1 MCKLALSRQGAECEA
16 GCKKKRHVRLVRM
29 CLFCYDFIIRWVLCY
44 NFNIVDSDKFEFVEV
59 MEKAYMIRKADKQ
72 DIPRIAEI
80 IVFGKR
86 VAYRPIFEN
95 DYVSF
100 NELQVVN
107 LYEEYKSNPDRLD
120 GMLLYDDGVV
130 KGVINGQ
137 LIDDKTIE
145 ITDFYVEP
153 FFVRQGIGTLL
164 IEYLIQQVRKKGVHK
179 IVLWVI
185 KDNVKARK
193 FYEANG
199 FVNSGKTC
207 IIQGT
212 IKEDCCYEYVLE

>member
-1 MCKLALSRQGAECEA
+1 MPIVLLQMRYNLADRRLDVMKETYTIRQ
-16 GCKKKRHVRLVRM
+16 
-29 CLFCYDFIIRWVLCY
+29 
-44 NFNIVDSDKFEFVEV
+44 
-59 MEKAYMIRKADKQ
+59 ADKQ

-100 NELQVVN
+100 NELQVVD
-107 LYEEYKSNPDRLD
+107 LYEEYVSNPDMLE
-120 GMLLYDDGVV
+120 GMLLYDDGIV

-137 LIDDKTIE
+137 PVDEKTIE

-153 FFVRQGIGTLL
+153 FFVGQGIGKLL
-164 IEYLIQQVRKKGVHK
+164 IEYLIRKVRKEGIHK
-179 IVLWVI
+179 VILWVI

-199 FVNSGKTC
+199 FVNSGETR
-207 IIQGT
+207 IIEGT
-212 IKEDCCYEYVLE
+212 MKDDCRYEHVLA

>member
-1 MCKLALSRQGAECEA
+1 
-16 GCKKKRHVRLVRM
+16 
-29 CLFCYDFIIRWVLCY
+29 
-44 NFNIVDSDKFEFVEV
+44 
-59 MEKAYMIRKADKQ
+59 MIRKADKQ
-72 DIPRIAEI
+72 DIARIAEI

-107 LYEEYKSNPDRLD
+107 LYEEYNSNLHRLD
-120 GMLLYDDGVV
+120 SMLLYDDGIV

-137 LIDDKTIE
+137 PIDAKTIE

-153 FFVRQGIGTLL
+153 FFVGQGIGTLL
-164 IEYLIQQVRKKGVHK
+164 IEYLIEQVGKKGVHK

-185 KDNVKARK
+185 KDNIKART
-193 FYEANG
+193 FYEDNG
-199 FVNSGKTC
+199 FVNSGKMC
-207 IIQGT
+207 IIEGT
-212 IKEDCCYEYVLE
+212 TKEDCCYEYVLE

>member
-1 MCKLALSRQGAECEA
+1 MNLEKYRNLHIPICREFDNSR
-16 GCKKKRHVRLVRM
+16 
-29 CLFCYDFIIRWVLCY
+29 
-44 NFNIVDSDKFEFVEV
+44 FVEV
-59 MEKAYMIRKADKQ
+59 MGRSYMIRQANKQ

-100 NELQVVN
+100 NELQVVH
-107 LYEEYKSNPDRLD
+107 LYEEYKNNPNRLD
-120 GMLLYDDGVV
+120 GMLLYDDGIV
-130 KGVINGQ
+130 KGVISGQ
-137 LIDDKTIE
+137 LIGDTIIE

-153 FFVRQGIGTLL
+153 FFVGQGIGTLL
-164 IEYLIQQVRKKGVHK
+164 IEYLIQQVRKKGVRK

-185 KDNVKARK
+185 KDNMKARK

-207 IIQGT
+207 IIEGT
-212 IKEDCCYEYVLE
+212 IKEDCCYEYVFE

>member
-1 MCKLALSRQGAECEA
+1 
-16 GCKKKRHVRLVRM
+16 
-29 CLFCYDFIIRWVLCY
+29 
-44 NFNIVDSDKFEFVEV
+44 
-59 MEKAYMIRKADKQ
+59 MIRKADKQ
-72 DIPRIAEI
+72 DIARIAEI

-86 VAYRPIFEN
+86 VAYRPIFKN

-107 LYEEYKSNPDRLD
+107 LYEEYNSNLHRLD
-120 GMLLYDDGVV
+120 GMLLYDDGIV

-137 LIDDKTIE
+137 PIDAKTIE

-164 IEYLIQQVRKKGVHK
+164 IEAMIQQARKKAYNT
-179 IVLWVI
+179 IILWVI
-185 KDNVKARK
+185 KDNTKARK

-199 FVNSGKTC
+199 FVSTGKHAS
-207 IIQGT
+207 
-212 IKEDCCYEYVLE
+212 

>member
-1 MCKLALSRQGAECEA
+1 
-16 GCKKKRHVRLVRM
+16 
-29 CLFCYDFIIRWVLCY
+29 
-44 NFNIVDSDKFEFVEV
+44 
-59 MEKAYMIRKADKQ
+59 MIRKADKQ
-72 DIPRIAEI
+72 DIARIAEI

-107 LYEEYKSNPDRLD
+107 LYEEYNSNLHRLD
-120 GMLLYDDGVV
+120 SMLLYDDGIV

-137 LIDDKTIE
+137 PIDAKTIE

-164 IEYLIQQVRKKGVHK
+164 IEAMIQQARKKAYNK
-179 IVLWVI
+179 IILWVI
-185 KDNVKARK
+185 KDKHA
-193 FYEANG
+193 
-199 FVNSGKTC
+199 S
-207 IIQGT
+207 
-212 IKEDCCYEYVLE
+212 

>member
-1 MCKLALSRQGAECEA
+1 
-16 GCKKKRHVRLVRM
+16 
-29 CLFCYDFIIRWVLCY
+29 
-44 NFNIVDSDKFEFVEV
+44 
-59 MEKAYMIRKADKQ
+59 MIRKADKQ
-72 DIPRIAEI
+72 DIARIAEI

-107 LYEEYKSNPDRLD
+107 LYEEYNSNLHRLD
-120 GMLLYDDGVV
+120 SMLLYDDGIV

-137 LIDDKTIE
+137 PIDAKTIE

-164 IEYLIQQVRKKGVHK
+164 IEAMIQQ
-179 IVLWVI
+179 
-185 KDNVKARK
+185 ARK
-193 FYEANG
+193 RH
-199 FVNSGKTC
+199 
-207 IIQGT
+207 T
-212 IKEDCCYEYVLE
+212 IK

>member
-1 MCKLALSRQGAECEA
+1 
-16 GCKKKRHVRLVRM
+16 
-29 CLFCYDFIIRWVLCY
+29 
-44 NFNIVDSDKFEFVEV
+44 
-59 MEKAYMIRKADKQ
+59 MIRKANKQ

-86 VAYRPIFEN
+86 VAYRPIFGN

-107 LYEEYKSNPDRLD
+107 LYEEYNSNPDRLD
-120 GMLLYDDGVV
+120 GMLLYDDGIV

-137 LIDDKTIE
+137 PIDTETIE

-153 FFVRQGIGTLL
+153 FFVGQGIGTFL
-164 IEYLIQQVRKKGVHK
+164 IEHLIGQGRKTGVRK
-179 IVLWVI
+179 IILWVI
-185 KDNVKARK
+185 KDNMKARK
-193 FYEANG
+193 FYEAKG

-207 IIQGT
+207 IIEGT
-212 IKEDCCYEYVLE
+212 AKEDCCYEYVLA

>member
-1 MCKLALSRQGAECEA
+1 
-16 GCKKKRHVRLVRM
+16 
-29 CLFCYDFIIRWVLCY
+29 
-44 NFNIVDSDKFEFVEV
+44 
-59 MEKAYMIRKADKQ
+59 MIRKADKQ

-145 ITDFYVEP
+145 ITDFMLNL
-153 FFVRQGIGTLL
+153 FL
-164 IEYLIQQVRKKGVHK
+164 
-179 IVLWVI
+179 
-185 KDNVKARK
+185 
-193 FYEANG
+193 
-199 FVNSGKTC
+199 
-207 IIQGT
+207 
-212 IKEDCCYEYVLE
+212 